1 MRHRLAEEGIEA
13 EVRSAGTLG
22 FDGTP
27 PSKETIKVLSKD
39 GVSTEGLESTPLSK
53 EIIDWADII
62 LVMEPMHRMKVLT
75 EDHDV
80 ENKVELLGIYN
91 PEREDIAIPDPI
103 GRTFAFYRVTYR
115 MVKQSIDGFLEQ
127 N

>member
-13 EVRSAGTLG
+13 EARSAGTLG
-22 FDGTP
+22 FDGMP

-39 GVSTEGLESTPLSK
+39 GVSTEGLKSTPLSK
-53 EIIDWADII
+53 EIIDWADVI

-75 EDHDV
+75 EDHNV

>member
-75 EDHDV
+75 EDHNV

>member
-75 EDHDV
+75 EDHDA